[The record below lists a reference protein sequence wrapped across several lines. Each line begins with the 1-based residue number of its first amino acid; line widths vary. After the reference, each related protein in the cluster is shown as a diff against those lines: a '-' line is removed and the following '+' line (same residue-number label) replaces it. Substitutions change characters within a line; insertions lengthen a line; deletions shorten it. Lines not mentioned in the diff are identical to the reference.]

1 MVTISVS
8 KETLDAI
15 VLVLWVIAVL
25 WTINNVLD
33 GLKVVYRGRALK
45 LDKKKLQ
52 AFNERVEL
60 TDDGVRI
67 KGIIYATDYWVSMNQ
82 DQMNAK
88 IHPETFTPDPKDEA
102 LARNMHLVD
111 PEEVKPPKK

>member
-8 KETLDAI
+8 NEVLDA
-15 VLVLWVIAVL
+15 LVVILWVIAVL
-25 WTINNVLD
+25 WAINNLLD
-33 GLKVVYRGRALK
+33 AILFVQKRKVLK

-67 KGIIYATDYWVSMNQ
+67 KGIIYAWDFWLSVSP
-82 DQMNAK
+82 DQLNAK
-88 IHPETFTPDPKDEA
+88 VHTETFTPDPKDEA
-102 LARNMHLVD
+102 LARNMHVVA